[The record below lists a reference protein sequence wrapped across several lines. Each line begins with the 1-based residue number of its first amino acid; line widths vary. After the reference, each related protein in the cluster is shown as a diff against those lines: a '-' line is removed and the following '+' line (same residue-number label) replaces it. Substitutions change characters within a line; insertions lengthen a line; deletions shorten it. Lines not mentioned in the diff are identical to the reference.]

1 MAAKAF
7 NLLDERNSAVMKPK
21 VTSKPGAAPANPTGG
36 EPDPTVARRP
46 VGRVFIAGRVVRLM
60 PDGTVM
66 MRVRDQEIP
75 CRRASTVDRGWLQ
88 AALAVGP
95 VDGEGT
101 FDLEYGIGSLWCV
114 FPGPEHAD
122 VAVPT
127 LSFAASER
135 IALRCG
141 KSSVALEK
149 DGSLQ
154 VRGRDVLTR
163 GSRSTRV
170 SGGTVRIN

>member
-21 VTSKPGAAPANPTGG
+21 LTSKPGAAQGSPAQ
-36 EPDPTVARRP
+36 EPDPRVARRP
-46 VGRVFIAGRVVRLM
+46 VGRVFIAGQVVRLM
-60 PDGTVM
+60 PDGTVV

-101 FDLEYGIGSLWCV
+101 FDLEHGIGSLWCV
-114 FPGPEHAD
+114 FPGPEHEE
-122 VAVPT
+122 VASATVSLVAT
-127 LSFAASER
+127 ER
-135 IALRCG
+135 VSLQCG
-141 KSSVALEK
+141 KSTVALEK
-149 DGSLQ
+149 DGTLQ
-154 VRGRDVLTR
+154 VRGRDITTR
-163 GSRSTRV
+163 GSRSARI
-170 SGGTVRIN
+170 SGGIVRIN